1 MFAPPGDAI
10 ACTES
15 CFESPDVG
23 QGNRFESPGRVGSTP
38 VCDEGVFHFVLQQRR
53 EAPRAEFFALPPA
66 LNQTG
71 VAEPTPQE
79 HNVST
84 AFAARS
90 RSIATDHGPPTLED
104 ESASV
109 APFQTT
115 VLLLRCCFNNQ
126 RGRTLPR

>member
-1 MFAPPGDAI
+1 MRSPALKAALSLPMWAKATVLNLPGGLA
-10 ACTES
+10 
-15 CFESPDVG
+15 
-23 QGNRFESPGRVGSTP
+23 
-38 VCDEGVFHFVLQQRR
+38 RR
-53 EAPRAEFFALPPA
+53 WSAMELSSISHSSRCEAPRAEFFALPPA